1 MSIAKILLAWYSG
14 CKRDLP
20 WRKDKN
26 PYRIWVSEVML
37 QQTRVEAVKPY
48 FERWMERF
56 PTLESLAA
64 AEEEEVVRHWQGL
77 GYYSRARNL
86 LQGVREVKQS
96 YGGLVP
102 ETKEQITS
110 LSGVGD
116 YTAGA
121 ILSIAY
127 NKKEAAIDGNVLRVF
142 SRLYCIEED
151 ISTPAAKKIIRK
163 LVNDEMPEDHPGDFN
178 QALMDLGATICIPK
192 TPRCAVCPLE
202 SYCCAK
208 RQGVEGQLPV
218 KKKKVPP
225 REVRL
230 LAGVIRQGDAFLLH
244 QRPNKGLLAGMW
256 EFPTV
261 EIIKDEDAMDAFRKV
276 LWEETGQKIEM
287 ERLLLQ
293 CTHTFSHRQWDISFY
308 SCIVKPGNQI
318 PAGKHLQWIKRQ
330 EWAKLS
336 FAGPHRKMEK
346 YLLEKSS
353 QDNIEI

>member
-1 MSIAKILLAWYSG
+1 MRVADILLAWYNG

-20 WRKDKN
+20 WSKDKDPN
-26 PYRIWVSEVML
+26 KIWVSEVML

-48 FERWMERF
+48 FERWIERF
-56 PTLESLAA
+56 PTLQSLAA
-64 AEEEEVVRHWQGL
+64 AEEEEVVRYWQGL

-86 LQGVREVKQS
+86 LKGVREVSQS
-96 YGGLVP
+96 YGGQVP
-102 ETKEQITS
+102 ETKEEITS

-127 NKKEAAIDGNVLRVF
+127 NRKEAAIDGNVLRVF

-151 ISTPAAKKIIRK
+151 VSTLGAKKIIRE
-163 LVNDEMPEDHPGDFN
+163 LVNKEMPEDDPGDFN

-192 TPRCAVCPLE
+192 TPRCALCPLE
-202 SYCCAK
+202 EHCCAK
-208 RQGVEGQLPV
+208 AKGLEGQLPV
-218 KKKKVPP
+218 KKKKIPP
-225 REVRL
+225 KDVRL
-230 LAGVIRQGDAFLLH
+230 LAGVIRQGDSFLLH

-261 EIIKDEDAMDAFRKV
+261 EIKTAEDDMSTFRRM
-276 LWEETGQKIEM
+276 LLEETGQEIEL

-293 CTHTFSHRQWDISFY
+293 CIHTFSHRQWDISFY
-308 SCIVKPGNQI
+308 YCIVRSGSRI
-318 PAGKHLQWIKRQ
+318 PDGRQYQWVNRQ
-330 EWAKLS
+330 EWPQLS

-346 YLLEKSS
+346 YLSEHSS
-353 QDNIEI
+353 LDRILG